1 MNMKVTHVI
10 LIMLSV
16 AVFIGVQAILGLF
29 SKKHG
34 IKALVFGSR

>member
-1 MNMKVTHVI
+1 MNVKVTHVI

-16 AVFIGVQAILGLF
+16 AVFIGVQAILSLF

-34 IKALVFGSR
+34 FKAVFFGSR